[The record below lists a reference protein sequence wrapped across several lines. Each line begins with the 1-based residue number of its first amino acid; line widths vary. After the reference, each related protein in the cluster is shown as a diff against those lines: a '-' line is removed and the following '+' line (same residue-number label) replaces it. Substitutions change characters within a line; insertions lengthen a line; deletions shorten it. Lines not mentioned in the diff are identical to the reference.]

1 MKLKFCRG
9 DGREISGGDGGI
21 EPISGEEKDMRRKRE
36 KERFGLERL
45 IGPLDEI
52 KRRRRNERD
61 KFCY

>member
-1 MKLKFCRG
+1 MVTEESSRRG
-9 DGREISGGDGGI
+9 ER
-21 EPISGEEKDMRRKRE
+21 GEKRKRE